1 MKLLSKIK
9 AKAEEK
15 KEKKLKNK
23 EREKYHKEV
32 LKFEKEHHAEEKKA
46 PEGAYI
52 SLRNINKIYDNHIQA
67 VYDFNLDINK
77 NEFIVFVGPSG
88 CGKSTTL
95 RMIAGLEDITSGDLF
110 IDGVYSNDLTPKERD
125 ISMVFQSYA
134 LFPNMTVYE
143 NIGFGLKIA
152 HTDKKELDER
162 VRKAADILQLTDYL
176 DRKPANLSGG
186 QMQRVALG
194 RAIVKDSKLFLMD
207 EPLSN
212 LDAKLRVAMRSE
224 IVDLHNKI
232 GSTTIYVTHDQTEA
246 MTMATRIVVMNKGF
260 IQQIGTPKEIYNHP
274 ANKFVASFV
283 GSPAMNMFD
292 VSYKDH
298 ALVFS
303 NGYKIA
309 TDKDYDAI
317 LSDFY
322 RDEIKANE
330 DWVASN
336 KGNGNEALAASRS
349 KEKEET
355 IERLKIALDSKQC
368 LLTFGIRPEG
378 IKVHQKPSEGL
389 LERDVVVSELLGSEY
404 YLHFRFDDKAK
415 LVAKAPA
422 EENFCVGDKV
432 YLEFV
437 ASKMHIFDPVTGKTI
452 GE

>member
-1 MKLLSKIK
+1 MKLAEKIK
-9 AKAEEK
+9 AKVKEK
-15 KEKKLKNK
+15 KEKKLLNK
-23 EREKYHKEV
+23 DREKYHKEV
-32 LKFEKEHHAEEKKA
+32 LKYEKEHRSETKTA
-46 PEGAYI
+46 PENAYI

-152 HTDKKELDER
+152 RTDKNELDKK
-162 VRKAADILQLTDYL
+162 VRKAAEILQLTDYL
-176 DRKPANLSGG
+176 DRKPSSLSGG

-224 IVDLHNKI
+224 IVDLHNAI

-246 MTMATRIVVMNKGF
+246 MTMATRIVVMNKGYV
-260 IQQIGTPKEIYNHP
+260 QQIGTPKEIYNHP

-292 VSYKDH
+292 VEY
-298 ALVFS
+298 LNGTLIFG
-303 NGYKIA
+303 NGYKIP
-309 TDKDYDAI
+309 TEKDYNAV
-317 LSDFY
+317 LKDFY
-322 RDEIKANE
+322 SKEIDENKAWIEN
-330 DWVASN
+330 N
-336 KGNGNEALAASRS
+336 QGNGNEALVASRI
-349 KEKEET
+349 KEKEE
-355 IERLKIALDSKQC
+355 LIATLEKAMNDNEC
-368 LLTFGIRPEG
+368 HLTFGIRPEG
-378 IKVHQKPSEGL
+378 VVVHQEPSEGL
-389 LERDVVVSELLGSEY
+389 LEKNVMVSELLGSEY

-422 EENFCVGDKV
+422 EENFSAGDKV

-437 ASKMHIFDPVTGKTI
+437 PSKMHVFDAITGKTI